1 VIKDQ
6 MLVATEM
13 ADHPLGIFAWP
24 AGQRIPTLRRKV
36 NHVVT
41 KQDKPIA
48 MTIDEVVPLPLA
60 CPIGENFDG
69 RGQEAELAADRRP
82 ARCRGAGEELG
93 EGERSPA
100 HEDAGEGEPC
110 VQEALAV
117 DDGSP
122 CLANAARDGEPAWRR
137 RQTTDHVGEQVFRQA
152 LLGIST
158 ICVAGTATCT
168 YCTYVYE

>member
-13 ADHPLGIFAWP
+13 ADDHPLGIFARP
-24 AGQRIPTLRRKV
+24 VGQRIPTLRGRV
-36 NHVVT
+36 NHVVA

-48 MTIDEVVPLPLA
+48 MTIDEVVALPLA
-60 CPIGENFDG
+60 YPVREYFDG

-100 HEDAGEGEPC
+100 HEDAREGEPC

-117 DDGSP
+117 YDGSP

-137 RQTTDHVGEQVFRQA
+137 RQTTDHVGEQVLRQA
-152 LLGIST
+152 CHQVAVFLRFHLAW
-158 ICVAGTATCT
+158 ICVRIRF
-168 YCTYVYE
+168 